1 MKELKDKNIMEL
13 LKNIDNITD
22 FLYRHNKNY
31 NKTQY
36 NYIIDLID
44 NVEELKTR
52 IL

>member
-1 MKELKDKNIMEL
+1 MKDLKDKNTIEL
-13 LKNIDNITD
+13 IKSIDNIVD

-31 NKTQY
+31 NKAQY

-44 NVEELKTR
+44 NIEELKTR

>member
-1 MKELKDKNIMEL
+1 MKDLKEKSMIELI
-13 LKNIDNITD
+13 KNIDNITD

-44 NVEELKTR
+44 NIEELKTR

>member
-1 MKELKDKNIMEL
+1 MKDLKDKSIIEL
-13 LKNIDNITD
+13 VKDIDNITD

-44 NVEELKTR
+44 SVEELKTR

>member
-1 MKELKDKNIMEL
+1 MKELKNKNVTEI
-13 LKNIDNITD
+13 LKNIDDILD

-44 NVEELKTR
+44 NIEELKTR